1 MRKFIKL
8 FVVLLLLII
17 ALFSLGCSNIFKTGY
32 LREDVVIKDRKG
44 SVAGL
49 LYIGSYI
56 KEGYIIGWIGEN
68 GMFYREPEK
77 ELEYGKI
84 YDTSVLKFTGD
95 AEKGLKKAMID
106 TNVCMH
112 NLSPEL
118 NDVMP
123 ESEELYYEYCSTCHA
138 APDLTKQYNVHMK
151 SVMTS
156 MVFHSNV
163 SDEEAKILNRYI
175 NLKIVN
181 Q

>member
-1 MRKFIKL
+1 M
-8 FVVLLLLII
+8 I
-17 ALFSLGCSNIFKTGY
+17 ALSSLGCSNLFKTGY
-32 LREDVVIKDRKG
+32 LREDVVVSDSKG

-49 LYIGSYI
+49 LYLGSYI
-56 KEGYIIGWIGEN
+56 KEGSIIGWIAEN

-84 YDTSVLKFTGD
+84 YDTSVLEFTGD
-95 AEKGLKKAMID
+95 IENGLKKAVID
-106 TNVCMH
+106 TKVSIR
-112 NLSPEL
+112 NLSPDL
-118 NDVMP
+118 KDVMP

-151 SVMTS
+151 SIMNS

-175 NLKIVN
+175 NLKILN
-181 Q
+181 